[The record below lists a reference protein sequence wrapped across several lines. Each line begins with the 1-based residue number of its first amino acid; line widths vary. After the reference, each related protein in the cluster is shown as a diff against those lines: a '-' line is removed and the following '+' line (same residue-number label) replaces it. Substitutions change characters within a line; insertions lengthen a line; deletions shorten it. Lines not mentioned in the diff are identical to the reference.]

1 MNRRFFLKTIAAGA
15 ASLSMSASL
24 RADPIESKPNII
36 YIMAD
41 DLGYGDLG
49 CYGQKLIKTP
59 NIDQIAADGMKF
71 TQHYSGSP
79 LCAPSR
85 CSLMTGKHTGHCY
98 IRNNKPLPYE
108 GNLPVPAQEVTLAEI
123 MKKAGYVTGCI
134 GKWGLGFPGSEG
146 DPNKQ
151 GFDHWFGYNCQR
163 QAHEYYPPHL
173 WRNADKV
180 ILEGNQNGKE
190 QQYSHDLLT
199 NEALEFIQ
207 KNSNHPFFL
216 YLPYTIP
223 HTKFQVPDL
232 GEYPDKDWQNNH
244 KIQAAMISR
253 MDKDV
258 GKILGLLKELD
269 IDNHTLVI
277 FTSDN
282 GPHGGA
288 GTLQKFHAAGPLR
301 AQKGTLYE
309 GGIRVPMVARWPGKI
324 KSGSLTEHI
333 SAFWDVLPTMAQI
346 AGIDPPADIDGISFL
361 PALLGQN
368 SKQKQHDYLYW
379 ELGGKQAV
387 RKGDFKAVKLQPL
400 PDTPVELYN
409 LKTDLAEKNN
419 IAEKHPE
426 IIAQIKKIMLEAHTE
441 SDVFPLLKK
450 KPQPKNTENRRK
462 NTRQRPT

>member
-1 MNRRFFLKTIAAGA
+1 MNRRIFLKTIAAGTV
-15 ASLSMSASL
+15 SLSVSKSL
-24 RADPIESKPNII
+24 RADPIKNKTNII
-36 YIMAD
+36 YILAD

-49 CYGQKLIKTP
+49 CYDQKLIKTP
-59 NIDQIAADGMKF
+59 NIDQITVEGMKF
-71 TQHYSGSP
+71 TQHYSGSA

-108 GNLPVPAQEVTLAEI
+108 GNLPIPAQEITVAEI

-134 GKWGLGFPGSEG
+134 GKWGLGFPGSQG

-151 GFDHWFGYNCQR
+151 GFDRWFGYNCQR
-163 QAHEYYPPHL
+163 LAHNYYPSHL

-180 ILEGNQNGKE
+180 ILEGNQNKKKN
-190 QQYSHDLLT
+190 QYSHDLLT
-199 NEALEFIQ
+199 KEALEFIQ

-223 HTKFQVPDL
+223 HPKLQVPDL
-232 GEYPDKDWQNNH
+232 GEYADKDWQDNH

-258 GKILGLLKELD
+258 GKILAILKKLK

-282 GPHGGA
+282 GPHGAA
-288 GTLQKFHAAGPLR
+288 GTLQKFNAAGPLR
-301 AQKGTLYE
+301 AKKGTLYE

-324 KSGSLTEHI
+324 EPGSRTEHI

-361 PALLGQN
+361 PTLLDQN

-379 ELGGKQAV
+379 ELGGKQTV
-387 RKGDFKAVKLQPL
+387 RKGDFKAIKRQSP

-409 LKTDLAEKNN
+409 LKTDLAEESD
-419 IAEKHPE
+419 IAAKHPE
-426 IIAQIKKIMLEAHTE
+426 IVAQMKKIMLGAHTE
-441 SDVFPLLKK
+441 SKIFPLLKK
-450 KPQPKNTENRRK
+450 KPQPKNTEKRRK